1 MGTVSVEESLEFAG
15 APAQVY
21 QLIADYRA
29 GHPSI
34 LPKAYFPYLEV
45 EEGGQGAGTVIRY
58 GVKLAGRVQEA
69 RARIVEPEPGR
80 LLEEHIFDDRGTVTS
95 FTVDPVP
102 GGRVRVT
109 IGTRWDGSGIRGL
122 VERLAAPP
130 LLRRIYRLQLA
141 AIEAAVR

>member
-1 MGTVSVEESLEFAG
+1 MGTVSVEESREFES
-15 APAQVY
+15 APGRVY
-21 QLIADYRA
+21 ELIADYRV

-34 LPKAYFPYLEV
+34 LPKKYFPYLEV

-69 RARIVEPEPGR
+69 RARIVEPERGR
-80 LLEEHIFDDRGTVTS
+80 HIEEHIFDDRGTVTS

-109 IGTRWDGSGIRGL
+109 IGTRWTASGIRGV
-122 VERLAAPP
+122 VERLAAPL
-130 LLRRIYRLQLA
+130 LLRRIYRLQPA